1 MNIYNKE
8 YDRSYKLQKTY
19 RNRLSC
25 LLILNFKFSFLSFQS
40 ALFTASFTFSSELL
54 YKELEVDSSEIVSE
68 EYEELDS
75 DVSSSVTNL
84 LK

>member
-1 MNIYNKE
+1 MNTYNKE
-8 YDRSYKLQKTY
+8 YNRSYKLKKTY
-19 RNRLSC
+19 RNRSSC
-25 LLILNFKFSFLSFQS
+25 LLILDLKINFLAFQS